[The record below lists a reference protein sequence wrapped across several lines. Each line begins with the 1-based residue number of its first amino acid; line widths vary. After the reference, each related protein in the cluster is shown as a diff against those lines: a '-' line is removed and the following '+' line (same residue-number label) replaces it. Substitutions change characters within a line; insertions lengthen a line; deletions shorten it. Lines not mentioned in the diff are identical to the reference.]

1 MNKVFLLILL
11 FDRVTSAKEIIP
23 RKRRF
28 ADKKTEYRN
37 AVEQGNVQVVN
48 VKT

>member
-11 FDRVTSAKEIIP
+11 FDRVTSAKEIIT

-28 ADKKTEYRN
+28 TDETEYRN
-37 AVEQGNVQVVN
+37 ALEQGNVQVVN
-48 VKT
+48 AET

>member
-11 FDRVTSAKEIIP
+11 FDRVTSTREIIP

-28 ADKKTEYRN
+28 TDEKNIY
-37 AVEQGNVQVVN
+37 AVNQGNNEVVE
-48 VKT
+48 VKTC